1 MPQLNSPTRV
11 PLSISAPGISP
22 ILKITSPFHRKS
34 NFNTL
39 IKAQTKG
46 SEHSDQKSKYSI
58 QSLRKNANSRDGADN
73 FTATRSLDPTARSSQ
88 LLSLSFNLREKVLY
102 LELMGVDSTKALRDN
117 PSVLRASLSSIK
129 DVVGYLKQMG
139 ILYKDFRKILGM
151 CPQILTLNVNKD
163 LVPVFSFFFEVKIS
177 RKDIRK
183 SICRCPKLLICSVSE
198 QLRPTLYYLK
208 KLGCV
213 IDCSN
218 TVLLVSSVE
227 KSFVPK
233 LEYLQSLGFSY
244 KEAVEMV
251 VRAPNIF
258 RASVENNLQPK
269 IDFLTNEMGRK
280 VKELL
285 DFPQYFG
292 FSLEKRIKPRHML
305 LVKYSVYLTLP
316 DMLLKNDKEFLK
328 RVKQLA
334 G

>member
-139 ILYKDFRKILGM
+139 ILYKDFRKIL
-151 CPQILTLNVNKD
+151 
-163 LVPVFSFFFEVKIS
+163 
-177 RKDIRK
+177 
-183 SICRCPKLLICSVSE
+183 
-198 QLRPTLYYLK
+198 
-208 KLGCV
+208 
-213 IDCSN
+213 
-218 TVLLVSSVE
+218 VLLVSSVE

-292 FSLEKRIKPRHML
+292 IF
-305 LVKYSVYLTLP
+305 
-316 DMLLKNDKEFLK
+316 KESETASWINQMTK
-328 RVKQLA
+328 SGQ
-334 G
+334 